1 MINLGNT
8 CKLKIIAWGLV
19 AGTFLHGEN
28 DVLKPMEVSA
38 LRLETEAKNLPARVQ
53 VIDAEKI
60 EQSGATDLVGLLRKE
75 ANLQV
80 RSTSGNSARASVS
93 MGGFGEGGQLR
104 TLVILDGH
112 RLNAIDM
119 SAINWYSIPLALVE
133 SIEVI
138 RGGQSGTYGNHAVG
152 GVIKINTKL
161 PKAKPTGSI
170 EASAGSFDSFNLSGA
185 YSQRIG
191 EIGLTI
197 FGDRVESDGYRENGD
212 HQIDAGGVRLDWGGG
227 SDFRGYL
234 SWSLSNT
241 EFGLPGSLDAS
252 QLLADRRQAGDP
264 NNMVEERSSYG
275 RAGLSYEINDNLKLE
290 NRFGYQDREVTEN
303 TPDWG
308 WSPFTSKEYKSYAF
322 SPSLHYSSNDTDW
335 MFGFD
340 LTEDERKSSDNSEF
354 KKTASAVL
362 ASTLLPISNQLNLN
376 GNFRLERAKFSGDF
390 DQAQNEWAAGIGL
403 IRDFGNEDRVY
414 GTIRRFYRYPVTDE
428 YYSVWTGFEQDLVPE
443 NGYEVEFGLDWN
455 IGKVLSSGRVFWQR
469 MEGEIMYDNLRN
481 RNLPKNRRVGLDL
494 LLDWQMT
501 KSIHTGLSYEYVRA
515 TFEDGTYSGS
525 NYSGSRVPLVPEGL
539 LRLFVELRPIDS
551 FFLSVGAS
559 YVGKSFY
566 GSDFQNTGSKME
578 DYWLYDLSMNYEFS
592 ETASLFGGIDNL
604 LDEEYLSSS
613 FAPSTGYPGE
623 GRNVRAGLRFS
634 F

>member
-1 MINLGNT
+1 MFKSAHSNLLITIVTTWITGSFLYGNT
-8 CKLKIIAWGLV
+8 Q
-19 AGTFLHGEN
+19 
-28 DVLKPMEVSA
+28 DLKPMEVSA
-38 LRLETEAKNLPARVQ
+38 LRLDTSPQNLPARIQ
-53 VIDAEKI
+53 VIDQAKI
-60 EQSGATDLVGLLRKE
+60 EQSGATNIVGLLRKE

-80 RSTSGNSARASVS
+80 RSYSANSARASIS
-93 MGGFGEGGQLR
+93 MGGFGENGGLR
-104 TLVILDGH
+104 TLVLLDGH

-119 SAINWYSIPLALVE
+119 SAIDWYSIPLSLVD

-138 RGGQSGTYGNHAVG
+138 RGAQSGTYGNHAVG
-152 GVIKINTKL
+152 GVIKINTKF
-161 PKAKPTGSI
+161 PKLEPAGSL
-170 EASAGSFDSFNLSGA
+170 EASAGSFDSHNVRGA

-197 FGDRVESDGYRENGD
+197 FGERAESDGYRVNGD
-212 HQIDAGGVRLDWGGG
+212 HQIDAGGLRLDWGGET
-227 SDFRGYL
+227 DFQGYL
-234 SWSLSNT
+234 SLSLSNS
-241 EFGLPGSLDAS
+241 EFGLPGSLNAS
-252 QLLADRRQAGDP
+252 QLLIDRRQAGDP

-275 RAGLSYEINDNLKLE
+275 RAGWSYEINDNLRLE
-290 NRFGYQDREVTEN
+290 NRFGYQDRKVTEN

-308 WSPFTSKEYKSYAF
+308 WSPFTTKEYKSSAF
-322 SPSLHYSSNDTDW
+322 SPSLHYSSNDTGW

-354 KKTASAVL
+354 KKTTSAIL
-362 ASTLLPISNQLNLN
+362 ASTLISITNQLNLN

-403 IRDFGNEDRVY
+403 IRDFGNKDRAY
-414 GTIRRFYRYPVTDE
+414 ATIRRFYRYPVTDE
-428 YYSVWTGFEQDLVPE
+428 YYSVWTGFEPDLTPE
-443 NGYEVEFGLDWN
+443 NGYEVEFGVDWN
-455 IGKVLSSGRVFWQR
+455 IGKFLSSGRVFWQR

-494 LLDWQMT
+494 SLDWQMT
-501 KSIHTGLSYEYVRA
+501 KSILSGLSYEYVRA
-515 TFEDGTYSGS
+515 TFEDGTYSGL

-539 LRLFVELRPIDS
+539 LRLFTEIRPIDS

-559 YVGKSFY
+559 YVGESFY
-566 GSDFQNTGSKME
+566 GSDFLNTRSKME

-604 LDEEYLSSS
+604 LDEEYLSAS

-623 GRNVRAGLRFS
+623 GRNFRAGLRFS

>member
-1 MINLGNT
+1 M
-8 CKLKIIAWGLV
+8 
-19 AGTFLHGEN
+19 
-28 DVLKPMEVSA
+28 
-38 LRLETEAKNLPARVQ
+38 
-53 VIDAEKI
+53 
-60 EQSGATDLVGLLRKE
+60 
-75 ANLQV
+75 
-80 RSTSGNSARASVS
+80 
-93 MGGFGEGGQLR
+93 
-104 TLVILDGH
+104 
-112 RLNAIDM
+112 
-119 SAINWYSIPLALVE
+119 
-133 SIEVI
+133 
-138 RGGQSGTYGNHAVG
+138 
-152 GVIKINTKL
+152 
-161 PKAKPTGSI
+161 
-170 EASAGSFDSFNLSGA
+170 
-185 YSQRIG
+185 
-191 EIGLTI
+191 
-197 FGDRVESDGYRENGD
+197 ESDGYRVNGD
-212 HQIDAGGVRLDWGGG
+212 HQTDAGGVRLDWGGG

-303 TPDWG
+303 TPDWW
-308 WSPFTSKEYKSYAF
+308 WSPPFKSKEYKSYAF

-428 YYSVWTGFEQDLVPE
+428 YYSDWTGFEQDLVPE